1 MGKYCQ
7 VTFSVKAETGDSVA
21 LPVFQVMA
29 PCLLLF
35 GSEETTGP
43 EDGSSRG

>member
-7 VTFSVKAETGDSVA
+7 VTFAVKAETGDSVA
-21 LPVFQVMA
+21 LPVFQVMS

-35 GSEETTGP
+35 GSEEAARP